1 MVLVFSLWLAYGI
14 SLFCSKVTQCQK
26 VYTMTMKQKEEV
38 WYQGYWSDKPVQDA
52 VKFAL
57 QSYQKK
63 FGTPPSEILV
73 SLEQSDLQPMEGF
86 SFVVKVDPYV
96 TINTFLLGVIDDETK
111 EICLGVKAG

>member
-1 MVLVFSLWLAYGI
+1 MNTVE
-14 SLFCSKVTQCQK
+14 KK
-26 VYTMTMKQKEEV
+26 KE
-38 WYQGYWSDKPVQDA
+38 WYLSYWSEEPIQDA

-73 SLEQSDLQPMEGF
+73 SPKQSDLQPMEGF

-111 EICLGVKAG
+111 EICLEVKAG